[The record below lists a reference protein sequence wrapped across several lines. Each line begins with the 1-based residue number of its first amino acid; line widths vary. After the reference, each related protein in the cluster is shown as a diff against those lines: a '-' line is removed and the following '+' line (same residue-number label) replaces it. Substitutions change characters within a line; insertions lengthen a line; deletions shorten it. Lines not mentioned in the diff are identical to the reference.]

1 MRILKRK
8 QKHKKPF
15 RKRIAIA
22 LYIVGAIAII
32 LGILDVFPDLGQ
44 CITFQ
49 DITVSLLFLIVI
61 NMKSFLLLTAGLIS
75 ITIGIVLNDD

>member
-61 NMKSFLLLTAGLIS
+61 NMKSFLLLTAGLIF
-75 ITIGIVLNDD
+75 ITIGIILNDD